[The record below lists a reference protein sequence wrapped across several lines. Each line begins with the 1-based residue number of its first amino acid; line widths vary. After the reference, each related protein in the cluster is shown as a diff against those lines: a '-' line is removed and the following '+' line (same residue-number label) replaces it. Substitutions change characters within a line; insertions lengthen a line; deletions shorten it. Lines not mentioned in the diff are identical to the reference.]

1 MKKLAI
7 AALCALSGMAFA
19 NSEQK
24 AESTQPQ
31 STAQP
36 AAQTQVQEAR
46 PVVVLAVY
54 DVTDS
59 KNVKRL
65 EKREVS
71 RSNPNHRLCWTAANV
86 EPINVNL
93 TIEQFTT
100 PTTINFVDEQG
111 VRAQHDKS
119 GKVHLFTGRAAT
131 LNGGL
136 VEKCWKFD
144 KKYPVGEYS
153 LALRVNDI
161 EFSAITFKIVK

>member
-24 AESTQPQ
+24 AESTQPK
-31 STAQP
+31 P
-36 AAQTQVQEAR
+36 AEQTQVEEAR
-46 PVVVLAVY
+46 PVVLLAVY

-144 KKYPVGEYS
+144 KKYPVGEYGF
-153 LALRVNDI
+153 ALRVNNT
-161 EFSAITFKIVK
+161 EFSAMTFKIVK

>member
-24 AESTQPQ
+24 AESTQPK
-31 STAQP
+31 P
-36 AAQTQVQEAR
+36 AEQIQVEEAR
-46 PVVVLAVY
+46 PVVLLAVY

-86 EPINVNL
+86 EPNNANL

-144 KKYPVGEYS
+144 KKYPVGEYGF
-153 LALRVNDI
+153 ALRVNNT
-161 EFSAITFKIVK
+161 EFSAMTFKIVK

>member
-7 AALCALSGMAFA
+7 TALCALSGMAFA
-19 NSEQK
+19 NTEQK
-24 AESTQPQ
+24 AESTQP
-31 STAQP
+31 
-36 AAQTQVQEAR
+36 AAQTQAQETR
-46 PVVVLAVY
+46 PMALFAAY

-59 KNVKRL
+59 KNAKRL

-93 TIEQFTT
+93 IIEQFTT

-111 VRAQHDKS
+111 TRAQQDKS
-119 GKVHLFTGRAAT
+119 GKIHIFTGRAAT
-131 LNGGL
+131 LSGGL

-153 LALRVNDI
+153 LALRVNNI
-161 EFSAITFKIVK
+161 EFDAMTFKIVK

>member
-36 AAQTQVQEAR
+36 AAQTQVQEAL

-86 EPINVNL
+86 EPNNANL

-144 KKYPVGEYS
+144 KKYPVGEYGF
-153 LALRVNDI
+153 ALRVNNT
-161 EFSAITFKIVK
+161 EFSAMTFKIVK

>member
-24 AESTQPQ
+24 AESTQPK
-31 STAQP
+31 P
-36 AAQTQVQEAR
+36 AEQTQVEEAR
-46 PVVVLAVY
+46 PVVLLAVY

-86 EPINVNL
+86 DPINVNL

-144 KKYPVGEYS
+144 KKYPVGEYGF
-153 LALRVNDI
+153 ALRVNNT
-161 EFSAITFKIVK
+161 EFSAMTFKIVK

>member
-24 AESTQPQ
+24 AESTQPK
-31 STAQP
+31 P
-36 AAQTQVQEAR
+36 AEQTQVEEAR
-46 PVVVLAVY
+46 PVVLLAVY

-86 EPINVNL
+86 EPINANL
-93 TIEQFTT
+93 AIEQFTT
-100 PTTINFVDEQG
+100 PTTINFIDEQG
-111 VRAQHDKS
+111 TRAQQDKS
-119 GKVHLFTGRAAT
+119 GKIHIFTGRVGT
-131 LNGGL
+131 LNGGF

-144 KKYPVGEYS
+144 KKYPVGEYGF
-153 LALRVNDI
+153 ALRVNNT
-161 EFSAITFKIVK
+161 EFSAMTFKIVK

>member
-24 AESTQPQ
+24 AESAQPQ
-31 STAQP
+31 S
-36 AAQTQVQEAR
+36 AAQTQAQETPR
-46 PVVVLAVY
+46 PVVLFAVY

-59 KNVKRL
+59 KNAKRL
-65 EKREVS
+65 EKRELS

-144 KKYPVGEYS
+144 KKYPVGEYGF
-153 LALRVNDI
+153 ALRVNNT
-161 EFSAITFKIVK
+161 EFSAMTFKIVK

>member
-24 AESTQPQ
+24 AESTQPK
-31 STAQP
+31 P
-36 AAQTQVQEAR
+36 AEQTQVEEAR
-46 PVVVLAVY
+46 PVVLLAVY

-86 EPINVNL
+86 EPNNANL

-144 KKYPVGEYS
+144 KKYPVGEYGF
-153 LALRVNDI
+153 ALRVNNT
-161 EFSAITFKIVK
+161 EFSAMTFKIVK